1 LLLRAILTISNRE
14 VYFALLNRKQDKMS
28 FRSFSLNH
36 VKSGKQKPAEPL
48 EGRPVDTPVAQP
60 EHSPLEGPPTVKQAE
75 NPVANPAPSAP
86 PQ

>member
-1 LLLRAILTISNRE
+1 
-14 VYFALLNRKQDKMS
+14 MS

-75 NPVANPAPSAP
+75 NSAATSVP